1 MDIEEVSRRYGV
13 SCAFLKEYK
22 SWKLVGDQN
31 EKTPLQFDD
40 RDMANI
46 CLVVT
51 LRDIGFSISDVQKY
65 MEFEQRGDL
74 SGQKRLAML
83 ECLRQ
88 QAMKAIHEDQL
99 RLDKLDYLRYSMRR
113 LKEGDK

>member
-22 SWKLVGDQN
+22 SWKLTGDQN

-46 CLVVT
+46 CLAVT

-83 ECLRQ
+83 EWLRQ
-88 QAMKAIHEDQL
+88 QAMNAIHEDQP
-99 RLDKLDYLRYSMRR
+99 RLDKLD
-113 LKEGDK
+113 

>member
-22 SWKLVGDQN
+22 SWKLTGDQN

-46 CLVVT
+46 CLAVT
-51 LRDIGFSISDVQKY
+51 LRDIGFQFPMFKSIWNLNKGEIFQG
-65 MEFEQRGDL
+65 R
-74 SGQKRLAML
+74 SGSQ
-83 ECLRQ
+83 CLN
-88 QAMKAIHEDQL
+88 A
-99 RLDKLDYLRYSMRR
+99 
-113 LKEGDK
+113 

>member
-1 MDIEEVSRRYGV
+1 
-13 SCAFLKEYK
+13 
-22 SWKLVGDQN
+22 
-31 EKTPLQFDD
+31 
-40 RDMANI
+40 
-46 CLVVT
+46 
-51 LRDIGFSISDVQKY
+51 
-65 MEFEQRGDL
+65 
-74 SGQKRLAML
+74 ML